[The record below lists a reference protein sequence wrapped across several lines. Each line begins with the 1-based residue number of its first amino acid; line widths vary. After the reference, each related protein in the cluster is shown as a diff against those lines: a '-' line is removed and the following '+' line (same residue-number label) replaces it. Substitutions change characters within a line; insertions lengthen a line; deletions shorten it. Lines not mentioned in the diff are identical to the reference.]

1 VITAEEYDE
10 SAHQGLP
17 VTGPVQVLVVGLG
30 QPTFSGE
37 VMSELDR
44 LRETGTARLLDILM
58 VERAEDGTFETLPAP
73 AGAPAGTGVWRPA
86 SSAARNRR
94 LGCRRAGGWLD
105 VVLGR
110 RHPCG
115 HRRRGRAHRAPLGHA
130 TTRRDQPG
138 RRHPLEEAWL
148 GREDV
153 ERLEWLIGQQG
164 D

>member
-1 VITAEEYDE
+1 M
-10 SAHQGLP
+10 
-17 VTGPVQVLVVGLG
+17 TGPIQVLVVGLG

-73 AGAPAGTGVWRPA
+73 AWAPAGTGSLAASILGSSEAEDWAADRLADGSTWSLADAIPVGTAAAVALIEHVWATQLRDA
-86 SSAARNRR
+86 ID
-94 LGCRRAGGWLD
+94 RAGG
-105 VVLGR
+105 
-110 RHPCG
+110 
-115 HRRRGRAHRAPLGHA
+115 
-130 TTRRDQPG
+130 T
-138 RRHPLEEAWL
+138 PLEEAWL

-153 ERLEWLIGQQG
+153 ERLERLIGQQG